1 MSVIQTVT
9 YVSTNT
15 AVTYADTDEALN
27 SVINLI
33 NASGDPV
40 HMETITNAATLGNM
54 FASLSFDS
62 ANQTLIIERT
72 WLNSAW
78 DEYRTAYPL
87 DPNPNKD
94 LVVDNG
100 WTITEDLETL

>member
-15 AVTYADTDEALN
+15 DVTYADTEEAMN

-33 NASGDPV
+33 STSGDPV
-40 HMETITNAATLGNM
+40 HMETIQNAATLGNM
-54 FASLSFDS
+54 FASLSFDA
-62 ANQTLIIERT
+62 ANQTLVIERT

-78 DEYRTAYPL
+78 DEYRAAYPL
-87 DPNPNKD
+87 DPNTNKD
-94 LVVDNG
+94 LVVNNG